1 MSEANKAI
9 SRRIF
14 DIFSGGDLS
23 ILDEVLADSYVDH
36 NPFPGQAPGREGVT
50 QIITDMRAAFPD
62 LQVTQEDQIAEG
74 DKVVTRW
81 SASGTHQGDFQGIPP
96 TGKRVDVSGIVID
109 RIAGGQIVDHW
120 EQFDSMS
127 MMIQLGAIPA
137 PGQG

>member
-23 ILDEVLADSYVDH
+23 ILDEVLADNYVDH
-36 NPFPGQAPGREGVT
+36 NPFPGQAPGREGVK
-50 QIITDMRAAFPD
+50 QIVTDMRAAFPD
-62 LQVTQEDQIAEG
+62 LEVTQEDQIAEG

-81 SASGTHQGDFQGIPP
+81 SASGTHQGEFQGIPP
-96 TGKRVDVSGIVID
+96 TGKRVDVTGIVID
-109 RIAGGQIVDHW
+109 RIAGGKITDHW